1 MKRILTAILAIILTI
16 SLWSTTAYA
25 TNGITDSQVN
35 QVTQNMLNHIS
46 HHEYGLLVDWKYRQ
60 YPSFINE
67 LYSNEYATATME
79 LIDKLIDSGSV
90 LDIEEEKYM
99 EVLINIMAISEHDNA
114 SDMAI
119 QNQQDN
125 LKTFQDYAM
134 DIAEMGAN
142 AASVM
147 TGNPSVGELGENL
160 STAISGL
167 NTLAENTDNWIG
179 ALSDLETIV
188 QNYEKHKIFLSA
200 IESESEGALKQ
211 AATKLQNAMSTAMK
225 IKLDTYTKISN
236 ENFEN
241 YSEFFFEDIFFKALK
256 NVPEYTADDT
266 FAFFVDGG
274 SFVVGKFS
282 VLSASWDLGKQI
294 GTLIGNIAVGGEN
307 LINRV
312 REIKVATDIRRVL
325 SISMMNQSA
334 QFATDYSSNETQKT
348 LYEEVKRYVALSEYM
363 INCDMRGEYCMYSI
377 VANDAGLLSWFN
389 KESAEEAEQ
398 WYYDSCEILESI
410 QKKYFESILIYSN
423 DIPSNAVVFN
433 NHFYTIYDFSPIASA
448 ETNTW
453 ENAFEYCEGVNG
465 YLATITTKEENDFLF
480 EYMKEQGYK
489 NAYFGLTDSSWEGHW
504 EWKNGTALEYTN
516 WASNEPSGIDGANY
530 AKLSTAH
537 PDGTW
542 SDGMFS
548 NSDNN
553 GTAFICEWEGAFSSD
568 NITDIPVRTT
578 SDERD
583 IVLVLDVSGS
593 MAGSPMD
600 ETKKASTKFIDT
612 ILDEDAS
619 IGLVTY
625 DDSASMLSDFSVDKK
640 YLTDAVTNISDGG
653 GTNIESGLAEA
664 KSMLDSSN
672 AKKKIIVLMSDGE
685 PNEGKEGEDLIAYA
699 DDIKSDDI
707 LIYTLGFFENMSGS
721 KSSAQ
726 YLMEQLASDGC
737 HYEVAS
743 ADDLVFFFEDMA
755 DQINGQKYIYVR
767 IACPV
772 DVSVT
777 YNGETLSSA
786 ESVLNVRT
794 NFGTLTFEDNE
805 NVTSDNEDDRIKV
818 LRLKEGADYDVQ
830 IVGTGRGM
838 MDYTIGFMDENGDYS
853 DFRRFEDVKITKRTV
868 IDTVAAVSG
877 ESILNIDSDGD
888 GKYDMKLRAE
898 KNGYGQEVTQPVWI
912 YVMLGTTLLIALVL
926 IVFKICQKRKER

>member
-1 MKRILTAILAIILTI
+1 MKRILTSILAIILTI

-25 TNGITDSQVN
+25 TNGITDSQIN

-46 HHEYGLLVDWKYRQ
+46 HHEYGLLVDGKYRQ

-167 NTLAENTDNWIG
+167 NTLVENTDNWIG

-225 IKLDTYTKISN
+225 IKLDTYTEISD

-312 REIKVATDIRRVL
+312 REIKVATDIRRAL

-389 KESAEEAEQ
+389 KESAEESEQ

-480 EYMKEQGYK
+480 EYMKEQGYN

-504 EWKNGTALEYTN
+504 EWKNGTDLEYTN

-625 DDSASMLSDFSVDKK
+625 ADSASMLSDFSVDKK

-653 GTNIESGLAEA
+653 GTNIESGLAQA

-685 PNEGKEGEDLIAYA
+685 PNEGKGDEDLIAYA

-772 DVSVT
+772 DVSVA

-786 ESVLNVRT
+786 ESALNVRT
-794 NFGTLTFEDNE
+794 DFGTLTFEDNE

-818 LRLKEGADYDVQ
+818 LRLKDLL
-830 IVGTGRGM
+830 M
-838 MDYTIGFMDENGDYS
+838 K
-853 DFRRFEDVKITKRTV
+853 VK
-868 IDTVAAVSG
+868 
-877 ESILNIDSDGD
+877 
-888 GKYDMKLRAE
+888 
-898 KNGYGQEVTQPVWI
+898 
-912 YVMLGTTLLIALVL
+912 
-926 IVFKICQKRKER
+926 